1 MHLQFYHLNR
11 PPFQLATD
19 PDFFWEG
26 KNYVKSFDVLK
37 YSLEHHG
44 GLSLLTG
51 TAGSGKSMVVRALL
65 NALGNTVRAAVIP
78 DSSLTGQ
85 EFYDLVA
92 HEFNLAAGIENR
104 EDFHDRIHV
113 LLQEARENN
122 QQVLLVIDEAQQLSG
137 ELIDEIGE
145 LITLQPVDSG
155 GLGICLVGQADT
167 ARDLVTRVS
176 QAFEN
181 HVIVRY
187 HLAPF
192 TQDETGK
199 YIQHRLNVAG
209 ADRRIFTDDAIRE
222 IYHCSG
228 GYPGQINI
236 ICDLA
241 LFAGY
246 TENAAEIGPALIGS
260 SAAKLQF
267 PGMQGKPEENC
278 PAVTPADLETEDHNL
293 APEEKNEAGP
303 AAEDVTEAIVA
314 AEAGGRS
321 FAIPALVVLM
331 ALVFVGGGYA
341 LYMKQTDTQLVA
353 APAVT
358 DPQPV
363 VDTIA
368 PSVQET
374 GKAQSDFDAVGYSP
388 PSEDN
393 FLLQQPVDK
402 EAVTTAATDPDLLP
416 VEDSLPENAEE
427 VVEEAVVVTPE
438 LPQDRLEVQALQV
451 EESLSAIPAAQE
463 VSTPEL
469 VDVETQSLQE
479 SVPAAVAEAAA
490 LEEETETVEV
500 SPVPESVA
508 EESVADSGREEFV
521 DSIVTSAVVPTRSDE
536 AVATVPLPKES
547 SASERID
554 VETPTLQGS
563 VPAAIPIAVDAG
575 AETPLEEENIEVSL
589 AAPEPVREQQQAMDI
604 ETSVADTEQE
614 MEKNTGAPMNRVRK
628 PELEHFFEAGA
639 FVSQASSSPQV
650 IKTTQRARTVGA
662 SPKKEIKIK
671 IEPTPQPDP
680 EDVIDWLLKKKEQHA
695 Q

>member
-37 YSLEHHG
+37 YSLEHHC

-51 TAGSGKSMVVRALL
+51 KAGSGKSMVVRALL
-65 NALGNTVRAAVIP
+65 NALGNNVRAAVIS

-92 HEFNLAAGIENR
+92 HEFDLAGGIENR
-104 EDFHDRIHV
+104 EDFHGRIHV

-137 ELIDEIGE
+137 ELIDEISE

-167 ARDLVTRVS
+167 AQNLVTRIS

-192 TQDETGK
+192 TADETEQ
-199 YIQHRLNVAG
+199 YIQHRLEVAG

-222 IYHCSG
+222 IYRSSG

-241 LFAGY
+241 LFTGY
-246 TENAAEIGPALIGS
+246 TENAAEIGAAVIQT

-267 PGMQGKPEENC
+267 PGMQEKFEENC
-278 PAVTPADLETEDHNL
+278 PAVTPADLETEDNNL

-303 AAEDVTEAIVA
+303 AADDVTEAAVA

-321 FAIPALVVLM
+321 FAIPALAVLM
-331 ALVFVGGGYA
+331 ALVFAGGGYA
-341 LYMKQTDTQLVA
+341 LYMKRTDTQLVA
-353 APAVT
+353 VPAVT
-358 DPQPV
+358 DPQPI
-363 VDTIA
+363 VDTTA
-368 PSVQET
+368 LSVQEIGT
-374 GKAQSDFDAVGYSP
+374 AQSNFDAVGYSP
-388 PSEDN
+388 PSEDS
-393 FLLQQPVDK
+393 FLLQQPVDE
-402 EAVTTAATDPDLLP
+402 EAVTTATTGPDLLP

-427 VVEEAVVVTPE
+427 VVEETVVVTPE
-438 LPQDRLEVQALQV
+438 SPQDRLKVQALQV
-451 EESLSAIPAAQE
+451 EESLSAVPAAEE

-469 VDVETQSLQE
+469 VDIGSSSLQE
-479 SVPAAVAEAAA
+479 S
-490 LEEETETVEV
+490 
-500 SPVPESVA
+500 
-508 EESVADSGREEFV
+508 
-521 DSIVTSAVVPTRSDE
+521 
-536 AVATVPLPKES
+536 
-547 SASERID
+547 
-554 VETPTLQGS
+554 
-563 VPAAIPIAVDAG
+563 
-575 AETPLEEENIEVSL
+575 
-589 AAPEPVREQQQAMDI
+589 M
-604 ETSVADTEQE
+604 
-614 MEKNTGAPMNRVRK
+614 
-628 PELEHFFEAGA
+628 
-639 FVSQASSSPQV
+639 SQL
-650 IKTTQRARTVGA
+650 I
-662 SPKKEIKIK
+662 
-671 IEPTPQPDP
+671 
-680 EDVIDWLLKKKEQHA
+680 
-695 Q
+695 